1 MTMPIIYQQG
11 QLFALTKGEYSDY
24 SIVGY
29 ALALHTFDITTAL
42 AEWQEEVNPGNAEAY
57 YSYELSA
64 FLSWL
69 CTGPNAPCIELTQVA
84 ELHISDYYGSHLTFT
99 SSNHAEPVT
108 IDQPSN

>member
-1 MTMPIIYQQG
+1 MTTVYQQG
-11 QLFALTKGEYSDY
+11 QLFVLTVGSYSDY
-24 SIVGY
+24 HIIGHAVV
-29 ALALHTFDITTAL
+29 LRTFEVDKAL
-42 AEWQEEVNPGNAEAY
+42 AEWREEVNPGNAEAFY
-57 YSYELSA
+57 DYELSA

-108 IDQPSN
+108 IDQPPAN